1 MSERPPPPRRPRR
14 DATGSGLSA
23 LLFCAGLG
31 LATVALP
38 LVALLSGYSGVAV
51 GVFASVSAV
60 SQVGVRSF
68 LAAAMRR
75 WSDRSLIAVAGLLLA
90 ASNGLVALS
99 TEVVPFLVA
108 ELLQGAARACFWTGA
123 QTHVVRGRLTAVRA
137 LANLNLTSSLGI
149 LAGPAAAG
157 VLIDHD
163 PDLALWVAAVV
174 SLLSFVPA
182 MALDRLPPFTLPSE
196 GRPRGGLRR
205 RPAVRAGLLAS
216 GCEGSWRALL
226 NSYVPVIL
234 DAARHSSS
242 TIGILISAAN
252 AASIVSSV
260 AVARVRPGRA
270 SLAVSLSIVAAG
282 AGIAALAVTAEHA
295 VPAAIALAV
304 SGLGAGALQTMGPAM
319 AATAVDTQE
328 KGEAIA
334 VTGTVRAAALLLVP
348 LAVAGM
354 VSVIPLVAAVTLS
367 GGLLAVPAA
376 AALRRRGGT
385 EPQAAAG

>member
-1 MSERPPPPRRPRR
+1 MNERPLPSRRPRR

-51 GVFASVSAV
+51 GIFASVSAV
-60 SQVGVRSF
+60 SQVGVRFF

-75 WSDRSLIAVAGLLLA
+75 WSDRSLVAVAGLLLA
-90 ASNGLVALS
+90 ASSGLVALS
-99 TEVVPFLVA
+99 TAVVLFLVA

-174 SLLSFVPA
+174 SLLSSVPA
-182 MALDRLPPFTLPSE
+182 MALDRLPPFTVPAE
-196 GRPRGGLRR
+196 GRPPGGLRR
-205 RPAVRAGLLAS
+205 RPGVRAGCLAA
-216 GCEGSWRALL
+216 GCEGTWRALL

-234 DAARHSSS
+234 DTARHSSS
-242 TIGILISAAN
+242 VIGILISAAN

-282 AGIAALAVTAEHA
+282 AGIAALAVTAAHA

-334 VTGTVRAAALLLVP
+334 VIGTVRAAAQFPVP
-348 LAVAGM
+348 LALAGM
-354 VSVIPLVAAVTLS
+354 
-367 GGLLAVPAA
+367 
-376 AALRRRGGT
+376 LR
-385 EPQAAAG
+385 A